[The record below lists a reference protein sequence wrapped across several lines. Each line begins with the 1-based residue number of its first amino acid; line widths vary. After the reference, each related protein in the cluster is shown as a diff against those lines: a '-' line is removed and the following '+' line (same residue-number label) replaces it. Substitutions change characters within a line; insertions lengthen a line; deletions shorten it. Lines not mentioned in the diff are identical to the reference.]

1 MILVRKGST
10 LYFGITPTQVDHL
23 KEGRPLHFHL
33 SQLGPDL
40 PFDCFIVVGES
51 DAAIAAELDVTPEN
65 QPAKKLD

>member
-10 LYFGITPTQVDHL
+10 LYFGISPAQLDHL
-23 KEGRPLHFHL
+23 KEGKPLHFNM

-40 PFDCFIVVGES
+40 PFDCFIMVGDS
-51 DAAIAAELDVTPEN
+51 DAAIAKELGVTPEN